1 MISDAPSEQVATER
15 KARRGKSDPLLKL
28 QKSAPLDSD
37 IDGVGVVF
45 DGQRS
50 YSVRF
55 AFNPALVNE
64 IRKIHGAEFSEAESS
79 WQVPLAQYEPLRAA
93 LANMRSE
100 FAQTEKSKTGI
111 EALATRAAVARQ
123 EANGQPGVRPRLSY
137 WQQLNDSTRGEI
149 VSLNDRF
156 AAQLTGF
163 GAQDGAAFI
172 TLHRLSSLSEQVFK
186 GDVVAIK
193 YDGKGNGAV
202 THAKNAEQEMD
213 ESLGRSVDGVKV
225 TRDGDTYKIEFE
237 YLPALSERIARI
249 DGAAFNRDE
258 KVWSVDAGLKEFVAR
273 AVNDMRK
280 EVIADRADRA
290 QLETIAS
297 EKIDSPIVKDAYVAD
312 GKSYTG
318 TVLAMNDRYVLQHTG
333 QQYAALHRRQN
344 LSEQP
349 HESHN
354 VRIAYKAGRG
364 AVSDKSKDRAEGIS
378 R

>member
-1 MISDAPSEQVATER
+1 MISDAQGEQVAAER
-15 KARRGKSDPLLKL
+15 RAKRGKSDPLLKL

-37 IDGVGVVF
+37 IDGVAVAF
-45 DGQRS
+45 DGQRN

-55 AFNPALVNE
+55 AFNPVLVNE
-64 IRKIHGAEFSEAESS
+64 IRKIPGAEFSEVESA

-93 LANMRSE
+93 LTNMRSE
-100 FAQTEKSKTGI
+100 FAQTEQSKAGI
-111 EALATRAAVARQ
+111 KVLATRAAVARQ
-123 EANGQPGVRPRLSY
+123 EANGQPGVQPRLSY
-137 WQQLNDSTRGEI
+137 WQQPNESTRGEI

-193 YDGKGNGAV
+193 YDGKGHGAV
-202 THAKNAEQEMD
+202 AHPKSAEQKLD
-213 ESLGRSVDGVKV
+213 DSLGRSVDGVKV
-225 TRDGDTYKIEFE
+225 TRDGETYKIEFE

-258 KVWSVDAGLKEFVAR
+258 KVWSVDSGLKEFVAR

-364 AVSDKSKDRAEGIS
+364 AVSDKSTDRAEGIS